1 MQKLIEIT
9 KPFLKNKFMS
19 FYATIHILDAHMS
32 KEFFTNNFSC
42 LELPRKSHFSLALT
56 NGLTK

>member
-32 KEFFTNNFSC
+32 MEFLLIISVV
-42 LELPRKSHFSLALT
+42 
-56 NGLTK
+56 